1 MVTVGKYNYHS
12 WIVWVASC
20 QIKNMDS
27 DWLQIFRNVCHSLAK
42 STGYWLYL
50 FFFSR
55 FPHPFAM
62 LGCENG
68 KWKRVE
74 SAILMTTWNH
84 VWSAERFWRNSKM
97 EETQFN
103 GTVHLWSN
111 HMQTFMYD
119 EIYMQIYTCVC
130 ILKSKQKQIYTM
142 RSEMFES
149 AWEQKLWVQSG

>member
-1 MVTVGKYNYHS
+1 MVYLYLREWLIFMVNVYYRQIFYHS
-12 WIVWVASC
+12 WILWVASC

-27 DWLQIFRNVCHSLAK
+27 DWLQIFRKVCHSLAK
-42 STGYWLYL
+42 STGYWLL
-50 FFFSR
+50 FVFSR

-62 LGCENG
+62 LACENG

-74 SAILMTTWNH
+74 SPILMTTWNH
-84 VWSAERFWRNSKM
+84 VWSAERFWRNSKT

-111 HMQTFMYD
+111 HLQTFMYD

-130 ILKSKQKQIYTM
+130 ILKAKQKLIYTM
-142 RSEMFES
+142 RS
-149 AWEQKLWVQSG
+149 